1 MNVPVVK
8 DVPHGNTR
16 THVAFTDIPT
26 SSSRRWEDLLAGVLS
41 LAGVVLVWGLTVV
54 AFSAAQVKGVEE
66 SGVFRQLALL
76 PLAEV
81 EGMILLAAPLTVLVA
96 LLIRGELLRGVH
108 ALISASAAVLVGI
121 GINMAFA
128 SLPSAATQ
136 ALRVHSGGGA
146 SLDPANVYILHGA
159 LVALATFLLV
169 AGEASAHRSV
179 RWSWA
184 LVAVVALSWV
194 VRGYISFSAAVMSVL
209 FGHSVAMLSRWVFGM
224 EQGRARPG
232 EIIRALRSVGVQPS
246 RVVAR
251 VLPQELA
258 ALGPCGLLI
267 DLPGV
272 QVYSVE
278 AGQGSFQL
286 FVFSPSQRVVG
297 ALSEVWQS
305 IRLRG
310 ISRWVAPSRKAA
322 AERALLAVS
331 TAENVGISLPHVHAV
346 VEVGSRYGVVVRCRG
361 GSDAVRD
368 VCAASTHHNAWQT
381 LELLH
386 GRAVTHRN
394 ISPVTIHHGVGVRM
408 GLSHWEYAQ
417 VGASSLALRVD
428 QAQLLAALAV
438 QSGDIELSVLCARE
452 YLGESGLRAVAPL
465 LQRAVLPNETIRMAR
480 QHGGDFLSRVRECA
494 AQSAASVDSPV
505 DKGAGVDIARF
516 SLKTVVVAVLG
527 ASGVVALSGMLDLQD
542 IAVTLSRA
550 SGVWVLVGL
559 GLSSLT
565 WVGGALTLVAF
576 TPKRVSFRGA
586 VLAQVAASFVTLV
599 APAGTGPA
607 GVNIRFLTRQ
617 KVGASLSLTVVVLQ
631 QVVQLV
637 VMLLVLA
644 LMVALTGASLSV
656 EFPRGVV
663 TALMFALTVLTVV
676 GGAVVALPRVRRR
689 AVQRVRPTWNR
700 LVPQIQWVLSQ
711 PSRLAVVGVGNVVM
725 NIGFIGAFW
734 ASMRA
739 VGVELPLSSAT
750 VVYLTANS
758 LGSVVPS
765 PGGIGAVEAA
775 LTAGLQVAGVPL
787 GAALPVAVVY
797 RVVTFYGRVPLGWV
811 ALNFMQKRDLL

>member
-1 MNVPVVK
+1 MNVPLVK
-8 DVPHGNTR
+8 YVPHGDAR
-16 THVAFTDIPT
+16 AEVVFTDVPA
-26 SSSRRWEDLLAGVLS
+26 SSSRRWEDLLAGALS
-41 LAGVVLVWGLTVV
+41 LLGAVLVWGLSVV
-54 AFSAAQVKGVEE
+54 ASSAAQVRGVQD

-81 EGMILLAAPLTVLVA
+81 EGVILLAAPLTVLVA
-96 LLIRGELLRGVH
+96 LLIRGELLRGVN
-108 ALISASAAVLVGI
+108 ALISASVAVLAGI
-121 GINMAFA
+121 GVNMAFA

-136 ALRVHSGGGA
+136 ALRAHSYGGG

-159 LVALATFLLV
+159 LVALSTFLLV

-179 RWSWA
+179 RWSWG

-194 VRGYISFSAAVMSVL
+194 VRGYIFLFAAVMSVF

-258 ALGPCGLLI
+258 ALGSYGLLI

-278 AGQGSFQL
+278 SGQGSFQF

-297 ALSEVWQS
+297 ALGEVWQS

-310 ISRWVAPSRKAA
+310 VSRWVAPSRKAA

-331 TAENVGISLPHVHAV
+331 SAESGGVLVPHVYAV
-346 VEVGSRYGVVVRCRG
+346 VEVGPRYGVVVRCFSG
-361 GSDAVRD
+361 GDAVRD
-368 VCAASTHHNAWQT
+368 VCVASTHHNAWQT
-381 LELLH
+381 LGLLH
-386 GRAVTHRN
+386 GRAVAHRN
-394 ISPVTIHHGVGVRM
+394 ISPLTIHHGCGVRM

-417 VGASSLALRVD
+417 VGASSLAFRVD

-438 QSGDIELSVLCARE
+438 QSGDVELSVSCARE

-465 LQRAVLPNETIRMAR
+465 LQRAVLPSQTIRLAR

-494 AQSAASVDSPV
+494 AGVVASVESVADEGV
-505 DKGAGVDIARF
+505 GVDIARF

-527 ASGVVALSGMLDLQD
+527 VAGVIALSGMLDLQD
-542 IAVTLSRA
+542 IAVTLSHA
-550 SGVWVLVGL
+550 SGVWVVVGL
-559 GLSSLT
+559 VLSTLT

-576 TPKRVSFRGA
+576 TPGRVSFRGA
-586 VLAQVAASFVTLV
+586 FLAQVAASFVTLV

-607 GVNIRFLTRQ
+607 GVNIRFLARQ
-617 KVGASLSLTVVVLQ
+617 KVGASLALTVVVLQ

-644 LMVALTGASLSV
+644 LLVALTGASVSV

-663 TALMFALTVLTVV
+663 AALMFVLTVLTVL
-676 GGAVVALPRVRRR
+676 GGVVVAVPWVRRWVFR
-689 AVQRVRPTWNR
+689 RVGPAWNR
-700 LVPQIQWVLSQ
+700 LLPQVQWVLSQ
-711 PSRLAVVGVGNVVM
+711 PSRLFVVGLGNVVM
-725 NIGFIGAFW
+725 NVGFIGSFW
-734 ASMRA
+734 ASMQA
-739 VGVELPLSSAT
+739 VGVELPLSSAA

-775 LTAGLQVAGVPL
+775 LTGGLQVAGVPL
-787 GAALPVAVVY
+787 GAALSVAVVY

-811 ALNFMQKRDLL
+811 ALNFMQKRGVL